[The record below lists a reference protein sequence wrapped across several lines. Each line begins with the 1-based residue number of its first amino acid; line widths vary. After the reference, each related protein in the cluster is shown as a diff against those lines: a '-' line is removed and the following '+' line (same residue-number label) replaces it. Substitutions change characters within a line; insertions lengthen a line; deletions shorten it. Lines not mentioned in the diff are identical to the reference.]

1 MVFELHRQFLHSRGR
16 DIERTV
22 FTDVF
27 VYRSGHWQAINA
39 QEAPV
44 RKPPS
49 R

>member
-1 MVFELHRQFLHSRGR
+1 VVKRDEHGQ

-22 FTDVF
+22 FADVF

-39 QEAPV
+39 QERLV
-44 RKPPS
+44 RKPAP